1 MVGEIPVD
9 IKKPVIKVVPKP
21 KPEENYKTTDSVEE
35 AEKVVE
41 TVENNNK
48 QHNKRKK

>member
-1 MVGEIPVD
+1 MVGEIPID

-41 TVENNNK
+41 TVKNNK
-48 QHNKRKK
+48 QNNKRKK